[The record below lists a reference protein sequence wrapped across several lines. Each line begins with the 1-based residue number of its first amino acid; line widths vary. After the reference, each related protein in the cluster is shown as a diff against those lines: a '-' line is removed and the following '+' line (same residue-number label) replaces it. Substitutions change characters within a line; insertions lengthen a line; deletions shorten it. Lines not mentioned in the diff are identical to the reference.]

1 MMQQKIRLKGRL
13 TFNEKRTVFAKSFVQ
28 QAVMIAN
35 GFEDGDQEKLSHAP
49 KMPCLPR
56 TPIRRMQ
63 NVSSCTNFRISWRNC
78 NKKAPRLR

>member
-1 MMQQKIRLKGRL
+1 
-13 TFNEKRTVFAKSFVQ
+13 
-28 QAVMIAN
+28 MIAN

-49 KMPCLPR
+49 KTPCLPR

-78 NKKAPRLR
+78 NKKAPRLDEGAAFISLQMFYRFQSFPI